1 MRSCRASAHIVPIW
15 CPRLL
20 SVARVCIFLLAIP
33 LAAQFR
39 ASITGK
45 VLDASGG
52 LVSGAEV
59 TVKNLETNR
68 TQSAVTSDEGVYRIS
83 ELPPGNY
90 TVEATAK
97 GFKKATLGPVTVNA
111 EEPLTA
117 DVRLEPG
124 EITQTV
130 TVTAESSIALQ
141 TENASVGGTISSTQ
155 VQSLPQYAR
164 DPYQLLRTV
173 PGVIGDA
180 GRDGSGASS
189 RTTMA

>member
-1 MRSCRASAHIVPIW
+1 M
-15 CPRLL
+15 
-20 SVARVCIFLLAIP
+20 CIFLLAIP